1 MNNSWENIALEIGL
15 FIFLGVL
22 YYFYQKRKIVQYEE
36 NKGPLVMG
44 FILQSCLH
52 DKKDETSQPELDSL
66 IESLDDY
73 IHNKT
78 SSPPVAL
85 LKHYMRSPICS
96 VELSDIIREG
106 LNELDLG
113 DGKK

>member
-1 MNNSWENIALEIGL
+1 MSNFWENFLLEIGL
-15 FIFLGVL
+15 FTFLGVL

-44 FILQSCLH
+44 FIMQSCLH
-52 DKKDETSQPELDSL
+52 DKKDQAEPELDTL

-73 IHNKT
+73 IQNKT

-85 LKHYMRSPICS
+85 LKHFMASPNCS
-96 VELSDIIREG
+96 VELRDIIREG
-106 LNELDLG
+106 LIELDLG

>member
-1 MNNSWENIALEIGL
+1 MNDFWKNFVLEIGL
-15 FIFLGVL
+15 FTFLGVL
-22 YYFYQKRKIVQYEE
+22 YYFYQKRKIVRYEE

-52 DKKDETSQPELDSL
+52 DKQDLPQPELDSL

-73 IHNKT
+73 LHNK
-78 SSPPVAL
+78 SAHPPVAL
-85 LKHYMRSPICS
+85 LIHYMNSQQCS
-96 VELSDIIREG
+96 TELRDIIREG

>member
-1 MNNSWENIALEIGL
+1 MNNSWENIMLEIGL

-52 DKKDETSQPELDSL
+52 DKKDEAEPELDTL
-66 IESLDDY
+66 IESLDNY
-73 IHNKT
+73 LHHKSTI
-78 SSPPVAL
+78 PPVAL
-85 LKHYMRSPICS
+85 LKHYMNSQKCS
-96 VELSDIIREG
+96 SELKDIIREG
-106 LNELDLG
+106 LNELDLV

>member
-1 MNNSWENIALEIGL
+1 MNNSWENIMLEIGL

-52 DKKDETSQPELDSL
+52 DKKDEAEPELDTL

-73 IHNKT
+73 LHNKST
-78 SSPPVAL
+78 IPPVAL
-85 LKHYMRSPICS
+85 LKHYMNSQKCS
-96 VELSDIIREG
+96 IELKDIIREG